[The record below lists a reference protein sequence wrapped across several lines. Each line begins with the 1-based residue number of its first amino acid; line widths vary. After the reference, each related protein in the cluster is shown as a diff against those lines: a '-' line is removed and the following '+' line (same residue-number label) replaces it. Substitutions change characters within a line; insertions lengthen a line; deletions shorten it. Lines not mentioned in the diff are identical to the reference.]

1 MRRTP
6 ANIGS
11 SQDKSGAV
19 KGTIIGEREA
29 GVNYTNPAFAA
40 EMRRVNGR

>member
-6 ANIGS
+6 AYIRS
-11 SQDKSGAV
+11 SQDKSDAV

-29 GVNYTNPAFAA
+29 SVTTATRLSQQRCG
-40 EMRRVNGR
+40 E